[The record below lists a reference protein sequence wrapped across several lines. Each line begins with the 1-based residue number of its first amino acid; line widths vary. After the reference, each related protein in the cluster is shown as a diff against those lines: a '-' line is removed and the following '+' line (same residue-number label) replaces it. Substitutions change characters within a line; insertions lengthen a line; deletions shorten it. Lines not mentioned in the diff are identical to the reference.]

1 MLLAQRSLLR
11 LAPRSPSYPTQC
23 LAAAAA
29 AARRP
34 ALDPRLQHLGRSAA
48 TTAATGS
55 DGNSENGAMTVPP
68 PPPIIDIKPQLL
80 SVAPM

>member
-1 MLLAQRSLLR
+1 MLLAHRSLLR
-11 LAPRSPSYPTQC
+11 LAPRSPSSPTQC

-34 ALDPRLQHLGRSAA
+34 ALGRRLQHLGRSAL
-48 TTAATGS
+48 TTAASAGDRSSSSGT
-55 DGNSENGAMTVPP
+55 MTVPP